1 MNLQAHLLALE
12 IQKTDLTTEA
22 ITAAIE
28 NRLKKLNPTSFDL
41 DDIKALLLK
50 VGECQ
55 PEEFAIGLTQYIEDC
70 CSCSEKGNEMDLEIF
85 KEYIKGYKNDQ
96 E

>member
-28 NRLKKLNPTSFDL
+28 NRLKKLNPPSFDQE
-41 DDIKALLLK
+41 DIEALLIE
-50 VGECQ
+50 VGETQ
-55 PEEFAIGLTQYIEDC
+55 PKQFAIGLTQYIEDC
-70 CSCSEKGNEMDLEIF
+70 CSYSEKGNLMDFEVF
-85 KEYIKGYKNDQ
+85 KEYIEAYKNDQ